1 VSAPAPRIAALA
13 LVLAVVAAMPAR
25 AAIITI
31 VNADTAGEGF
41 NDPTAVAPVGGN
53 PGTTRGA
60 QRLNVFQ
67 QAAAIWGA
75 ILPSTVT
82 IRVQASFDPLTCS
95 STSGVLGSAGAQT
108 VHRNFG
114 GAEFANTWYP
124 QSLANKEAGVDLS
137 GFDDI
142 RARFNKD
149 VDNSACLG
157 TTNWYYGYDGNEGS
171 NVDLLPVVLHELG
184 HGLGFLTNVTL
195 SNGQQFSGSPDVFER
210 FLFDNSTGKSW
221 LAMSDAERQASAI
234 NLGHVVWTGTAA
246 NLHAANTLA
255 KRSLVGVSAPA
266 AIAGVYDGG
275 HATFGATLTT
285 SGVTA
290 GVVLAN
296 DGSGT
301 ASDACTALI
310 NGAAMNGKIA
320 LVDAGNCTSVT
331 KATRV
336 QAAGAVGMIVVS
348 NVAGSPPD
356 LTGTAPAITIP
367 LTSVSQADGTTIRNQ
382 LGAGVVATIG
392 IDNTR
397 LAGAD
402 DSGRLRLYAPNPLQ
416 GGSSISHFDVVA
428 FPNLL
433 MEPVIN
439 SDLSGVDLT
448 RYAFEDIGWLPRTTD
463 TVGAG
468 PAIAVLSSAPNPFST
483 ATTIRL
489 DLTRS
494 GMTRLSIYDV
504 GGRLV
509 RTLENAWLP
518 AGQYTLAWD
527 GADDHGDA
535 VRPGVYLSQLKIA
548 DTVLSKRLVRVD

>member
-1 VSAPAPRIAALA
+1 
-13 LVLAVVAAMPAR
+13 
-25 AAIITI
+25 
-31 VNADTAGEGF
+31 
-41 NDPTAVAPVGGN
+41 
-53 PGTTRGA
+53 
-60 QRLNVFQ
+60 
-67 QAAAIWGA
+67 
-75 ILPSTVT
+75 
-82 IRVQASFDPLTCS
+82 
-95 STSGVLGSAGAQT
+95 
-108 VHRNFG
+108 
-114 GAEFANTWYP
+114 
-124 QSLANKEAGVDLS
+124 
-137 GFDDI
+137 
-142 RARFNKD
+142 
-149 VDNSACLG
+149 
-157 TTNWYYGYDGNEGS
+157 
-171 NVDLLPVVLHELG
+171 
-184 HGLGFLTNVTL
+184 
-195 SNGQQFSGSPDVFER
+195 
-210 FLFDNSTGKSW
+210 
-221 LAMSDAERQASAI
+221 
-234 NLGHVVWTGTAA
+234 VWTGTAA

-255 KRSLVGVSAPA
+255 KRSLVGVSAPPR
-266 AIAGVYDGG
+266 IAGVYDGG

-367 LTSVSQADGTTIRNQ
+367 LTSVSQA
-382 LGAGVVATIG
+382 VVATIG